1 MDNYFECIKCKY
13 KTDLKVNMRKHL
25 NKIKKCKKTFETI
38 PYSDEEIFDL
48 SLTRIGLRTI
58 KDNETFICE
67 FCNTTYSN
75 SYTLKR
81 HISKFCKEKEE
92 TEKLKNIENMKN
104 IENLEKTESDN
115 SEKIITNIENQINN
129 TNIQNNINNVNN
141 VNNNINIINLPIGFE
156 KDWNTEHMNKY
167 LKELIVVSDNKYTSL
182 LYKILNN
189 KKNLNVIF
197 DKEMDQGLI
206 FTENE
211 YKNIEKQEIVNMS
224 MEKLHKELNR
234 MIDDVLNSDE
244 IFCSKSIESHKDLIN
259 NKYSEYTKN
268 EVIQKIV
275 QKYIIG
281 IYDNTKNNANEYLIE
296 YNKMQQ
302 EGF

>member
-1 MDNYFECIKCKY
+1 MMDNYFECIKCKY
-13 KTDLKVNMRKHL
+13 RTELKVNMRKHL

-38 PYSDEEIFDL
+38 PYTDEQINDL
-48 SLTRIGLRTI
+48 SLTRVGSREQ
-58 KDNETFICE
+58 KDNEPFICK

-81 HISKFCKEKEE
+81 HLSKFCKEKEE
-92 TEKLKNIENMKN
+92 LEKLKNLKN
-104 IENLEKTESDN
+104 IENLEKIESEN
-115 SEKIITNIENQINN
+115 SEKIITNIENQTNN
-129 TNIQNNINNVNN
+129 MNIQNNINNVNN

-224 MEKLHKELNR
+224 MEKLNKELNR

-244 IFCSKSIESHKDLIN
+244 IFCLKSIESHKDLIN
-259 NKYSEYTKN
+259 NKYSEYTQN

>member
-13 KTDLKVNMRKHL
+13 RTELKVNMRKHL
-25 NKIKKCKKTFETI
+25 NKIKKCKKTLETI
-38 PYSDEEIFDL
+38 PYTDEQIFNL
-48 SLTRIGLRTI
+48 SLTRVGLRTI

-92 TEKLKNIENMKN
+92 IEKLKNIDDIKN
-104 IENLEKTESDN
+104 IENLEKTESEN
-115 SEKIITNIENQINN
+115 PEKIITNIENQTNN
-129 TNIQNNINNVNN
+129 TTNIQNNINNN

-156 KDWNTEHMNKY
+156 KDWSTEHMNKY
-167 LKELIVVSDNKYTSL
+167 LKELIVVSDNKYTAL

-197 DKEMDQGLI
+197 DKEMDEGLI

-224 MEKLHKELNR
+224 MEKLNKELNR
-234 MIDDVLNSDE
+234 MIDDVLKSDE
-244 IFCSKSIESHKDLIN
+244 IFCLKSIETHKDLIN
-259 NKYSEYTKN
+259 NKYSEYTQN
-268 EVIQKIV
+268 EAIQKIV